1 MKLYSLELS
10 DNFTSYTIK
19 NNDRSDCCEETT
31 NVLSDKW
38 KEKKLTVIDR
48 RKDGDLAFCFNPMN
62 HLLISQRAADL
73 LNDYLD
79 FEEVELLPVKKGR
92 DRFYILHGIKAH
104 KLTGE
109 IVKKGIQFHHIFKE
123 EELKECGIDERLFI
137 KAEMGY
143 GVLSDLFFT
152 EKFVNLIKELKL
164 QGVEFEVEWDSE
176 EDD

>member
-109 IVKKGIQFHHIFKE
+109 IVKRGFNSIIFSK
-123 EELKECGIDERLFI
+123 K
-137 KAEMGY
+137 K
-143 GVLSDLFFT
+143 
-152 EKFVNLIKELKL
+152 N
-164 QGVEFEVEWDSE
+164 
-176 EDD
+176 